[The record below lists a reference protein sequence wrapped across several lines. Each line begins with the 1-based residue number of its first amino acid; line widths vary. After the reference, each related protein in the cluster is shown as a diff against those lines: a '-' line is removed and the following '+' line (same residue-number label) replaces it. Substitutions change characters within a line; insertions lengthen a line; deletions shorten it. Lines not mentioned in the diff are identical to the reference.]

1 MSLAPFGRIL
11 LGEETLLKAAYERF
25 QAQPVDWDLMSGETP
40 PPHRN
45 QRTIAKPVSVTGPG
59 TFFGKAT
66 RTLRFEPSE
75 KPGWWFSRDDL
86 GGDVLPVGGS
96 IYNVWTTGDVVSNI
110 VLRSG
115 SPHNY
120 IRMVEHIIAFRLGLG
135 IDNVL
140 IRMESGDPPLFDRGS
155 LDLLDA
161 LEEAGIQELDRP
173 AEYVTVKEPV
183 SIVAPN
189 GAFLVLR
196 PSAPGRPILTLDCA
210 IDFPTAIGKQRIRF
224 PLTAGHFKYG
234 AEARTNTSFS
244 KMLFCMT
251 IGKLFADIR
260 NLGYTMDNILVA
272 SKTGYMNEA
281 KLVHGGKSLEAVW
294 HRAVLDL
301 VAALALVEGARFVA
315 DVESYRAGH
324 GLDCHLVRLLYKHDL
339 LVRVDV

>member
-1 MSLAPFGRIL
+1 MADEALGRIL
-11 LGEETLLKAAYERF
+11 LGSADDLKRAYEQFR
-25 QAQPVDWDLMSGETP
+25 AQSVDWDLMDGDVP
-40 PPHRN
+40 APHTF

-66 RTLRFEPSE
+66 RTLRFEPST

-86 GGDVLPVGGS
+86 GGDVLPVAGS

-120 IRMVEHIIAFRLGLG
+120 IRMVEHIIAFRLGMG
-135 IDNVL
+135 IDNIL

-161 LEEAGIQELDRP
+161 LESAEIQELDAP
-173 AEYVTVKEPV
+173 VSYLTVKEPV
-183 SIVAPN
+183 SVAMPN
-189 GAFLVLR
+189 GAFVTLK
-196 PSAPGRPILTLDCA
+196 PSAPGKPILRLDCA

-224 PLTAGHFKYG
+224 PLTSGHFKYG

-244 KMLFCMT
+244 KMLFCKT

-272 SKTGYMNEA
+272 SKTGYLNEA
-281 KLVHGGKSLEAVW
+281 KLKHNGKSLEAVW

-301 VAALALVEGARFVA
+301 VAALALMEDGRFVA

-339 LVRVDV
+339 LVPAA